1 MVFILMFC
9 HLFFTFRLKFIQ
21 RYTFK
26 GIKYSFTPKSYPA
39 KHSFCGNAEKDA
51 GGIGTYAAFAA
62 ALGTTIGPGNITG
75 VAVAISGGG
84 PGAVFWMWMCGILAM
99 PTKYAESYLAMKYTQ
114 KRGGSEIG
122 GTMVLLG
129 KLGFH
134 RTAVFWSVFCA
145 LGGLLMGAA
154 VPARSLSSALP
165 VPDWCTGLA
174 LSALL
179 VLTVS
184 CGLSGI
190 SKVSGLLV
198 PVMSVGFLAASVAVI
213 ALDFKE
219 LPGAV
224 RDILTGALSIKSAG
238 AGALGAAVKSGI
250 TRGLYSNESGLGS
263 GGILAAES
271 GDKNIGMSALSAMT
285 TTFWDT
291 VVMCAVTGIMFVMS
305 GAGRGCDANAVVRAS
320 FSALPLGDALL
331 WLSMTLFVFATMI
344 GWYYL
349 AKRAI
354 QYVVFKSPWYDAAFI
369 AAAFFGAVVPS
380 GTLWHAADA
389 VNFAML
395 LPSVFVLFKMSD
407 KIENINLYIRNK

>member
-1 MVFILMFC
+1 MVFILMLC
-9 HLFFTFRLKFIQ
+9 HLFFTFKLRFIQ

-26 GIKYSFTPKSYPA
+26 GIKYSFSPKQN
-39 KHSFCGNAEKDA
+39 GTEK
-51 GGIGTYAAFAA
+51 GIGTYAAFAA

-84 PGAVFWMWMCGILAM
+84 PGAVFWMWVCGLLAM
-99 PTKYAESYLAMKYTQ
+99 PTKYAESYLALKYTQ
-114 KRGGSEIG
+114 KRGDSEIG

-129 KLGFH
+129 RLGCR

-145 LGGLLMGAA
+145 LGGLFMGAA
-154 VPARSLSSALP
+154 VPSRSLASALP
-165 VPDWCTGLA
+165 ADDWLTGAFLA
-174 LSALL
+174 ALL

-190 SKVSGLLV
+190 ARVSGLLV
-198 PVMSVGFLAASVAVI
+198 PVMSLGFLIASLAVI
-213 ALDFKE
+213 ALDYRA
-219 LPGAV
+219 LPDAV
-224 RDILTGALSIKSAG
+224 GKILSGALSIKSAG
-238 AGALGAAVKSGI
+238 AGALGAAVKHGI

-271 GDKNIGMSALSAMT
+271 GDKNIGMRALSAMT

-305 GAGRGCDANAVVRAS
+305 GADAGSDADMTVRGS
-320 FSALPLGDALL
+320 FSSLPLGDWLL
-331 WLSMTLFVFATMI
+331 WVSMTLFVFATMI

-354 QYVVFKSPWYDAAFI
+354 QYLTCKSGWYDIAFI
-369 AAAFFGAVVPS
+369 CAAFFGAVLPPAL
-380 GTLWHAADA
+380 LWRAADT

-395 LPSVFVLFKMSD
+395 LPSVFVLFKMSG
-407 KIENINLYIRNK
+407 KIENINLYIRHK

>member
-9 HLFFTFRLKFIQ
+9 HLFFTFKLRFIQ
-21 RYTFK
+21 KYTFK
-26 GIKYSFTPKSYPA
+26 GIKYSFSPSQN
-39 KHSFCGNAEKDA
+39 GAEK
-51 GGIGTYAAFAA
+51 GIGTYAAFAA

-84 PGAVFWMWMCGILAM
+84 PGAVFWMWVCGLLAM
-99 PTKYAESYLAMKYTQ
+99 PTKYAESYLAMRYTQ

-122 GTMVLLG
+122 GTMVILG
-129 KLGFH
+129 RLGYR

-145 LGGLLMGAA
+145 LGGLFMGAA
-154 VPARSLSSALP
+154 VPSRSLSSAIPADNWL
-165 VPDWCTGLA
+165 TGAFLA
-174 LSALL
+174 ALL

-190 SKVSGLLV
+190 AKVSGLLV
-198 PVMSVGFLAASVAVI
+198 PVMSLGFLAASLAVI
-213 ALDFKE
+213 ALNFKA
-219 LPGAV
+219 LPDAV
-224 RDILTGALSIKSAG
+224 DRILSGALSIKSAG
-238 AGALGAAVKSGI
+238 AGAFGAAVKHGI

-305 GAGRGCDANAVVRAS
+305 GAGAGSDADMTVRGA
-320 FSALPLGDALL
+320 FSALPFGSWLL
-331 WLSMTLFVFATMI
+331 WISMTLFVFATMI

-349 AKRAI
+349 AKRAL
-354 QYVVFKSPWYDAAFI
+354 QYLTCKSGWYDAAFI
-369 AAAFFGAVVPS
+369 CAAFSGAVLPAPI
-380 GTLWHAADA
+380 LWQAADT

-395 LPSVFVLFKMSD
+395 LPSVFVLFKMSG
-407 KIENINLYIRNK
+407 KIENINLYIRHK